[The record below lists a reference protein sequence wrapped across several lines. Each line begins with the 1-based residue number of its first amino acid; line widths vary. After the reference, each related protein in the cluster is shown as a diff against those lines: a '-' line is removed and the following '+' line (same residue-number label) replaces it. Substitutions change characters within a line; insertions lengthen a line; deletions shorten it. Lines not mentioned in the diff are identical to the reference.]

1 MSLDEFDFRKE
12 FGRIWTV
19 IAYFIAYC
27 TGLSRA
33 HLMPFNLKVK
43 RFKESS

>member
-1 MSLDEFDFRKE
+1 MSSDEFDFQKG

-19 IAYFIAYC
+19 IAYCLGY
-27 TGLSRA
+27 SRA
-33 HLMPFNLKVK
+33 NLMPFNMKVK